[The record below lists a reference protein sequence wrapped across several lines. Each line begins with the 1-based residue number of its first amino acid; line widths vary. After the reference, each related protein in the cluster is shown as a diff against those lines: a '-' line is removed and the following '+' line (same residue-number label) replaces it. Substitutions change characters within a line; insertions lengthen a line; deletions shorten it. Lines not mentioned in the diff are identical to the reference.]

1 MLTDLYELTM
11 ASGYWKLGMADRE
24 AVFTLFYRT
33 QPFGGGVTIA
43 AGMEEVVHIV
53 ENFGFSSADTEYLR
67 SLKTAVGTPL
77 FEEAFLDY
85 LRELKLEV
93 DIDMVQE
100 GRAVFPQ
107 QPIVRVHGPLLQA
120 QILETIILNVVN
132 SQTLIATKGAR
143 LRVAAGDDEL
153 VEFGLRRAQGIDGGL
168 SASRAAYVGGCD
180 STSNTL
186 AGKRFGIP
194 VRGTHA
200 HSWIMAFESE
210 LESFEAY
217 AEVMGDNCV
226 LLVDTYDTPEGVRKA
241 AKVGLALKERGK
253 KLLGIRL
260 DSGDLLSLSIEARK
274 ILDEA
279 GLKDAQIMAS
289 NELDE
294 HRIKQL
300 KAGGAPITIWG
311 VGTRL
316 ATGHPDG
323 ALDGVYKLTAI
334 KELDGTW
341 AYKSK
346 RSSQPEK
353 TSPAGILQTRR
364 YADRDVVVDVAGQ
377 SDIEGDFG
385 GDFEELLV
393 PTVRK
398 GKRVGELPP
407 LQEVRARAIGEIE
420 KFHGRDDYFVEMK

>member
-1 MLTDLYELTM
+1 
-11 ASGYWKLGMADRE
+11 
-24 AVFTLFYRT
+24 
-33 QPFGGGVTIA
+33 
-43 AGMEEVVHIV
+43 
-53 ENFGFSSADTEYLR
+53 
-67 SLKTAVGTPL
+67 
-77 FEEAFLDY
+77 
-85 LRELKLEV
+85 
-93 DIDMVQE
+93 
-100 GRAVFPQ
+100 
-107 QPIVRVHGPLLQA
+107 
-120 QILETIILNVVN
+120 
-132 SQTLIATKGAR
+132 
-143 LRVAAGDDEL
+143 
-153 VEFGLRRAQGIDGGL
+153 
-168 SASRAAYVGGCD
+168 
-180 STSNTL
+180 
-186 AGKRFGIP
+186 
-194 VRGTHA
+194 
-200 HSWIMAFESE
+200 
-210 LESFEAY
+210 
-217 AEVMGDNCV
+217 
-226 LLVDTYDTPEGVRKA
+226 
-241 AKVGLALKERGK
+241 
-253 KLLGIRL
+253 
-260 DSGDLLSLSIEARK
+260 
-274 ILDEA
+274 
-279 GLKDAQIMAS
+279 MAS